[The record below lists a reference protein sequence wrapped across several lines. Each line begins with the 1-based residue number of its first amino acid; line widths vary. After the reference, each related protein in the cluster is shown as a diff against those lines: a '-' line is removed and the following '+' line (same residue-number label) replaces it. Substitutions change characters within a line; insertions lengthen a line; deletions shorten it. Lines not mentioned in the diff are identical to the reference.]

1 MLLQC
6 IFLKEKKNIGVI
18 REFNEIFFLETKTG
32 EEDIL
37 RA

>member
-6 IFLKEKKNIGVI
+6 IFLKEKKYISVI
-18 REFNEIFFLETKTG
+18 REFNEIFFLETKTR